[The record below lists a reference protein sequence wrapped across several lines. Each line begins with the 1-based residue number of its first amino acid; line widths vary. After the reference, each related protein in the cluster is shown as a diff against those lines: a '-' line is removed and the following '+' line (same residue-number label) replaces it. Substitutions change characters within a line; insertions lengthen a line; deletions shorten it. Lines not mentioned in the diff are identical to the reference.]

1 MRKILIIG
9 VLFLIFSSCASKKE
23 ILYLQDSTD
32 YNETPLNY
40 SIPKIQ
46 PNDILKIEIGA
57 LIQESA
63 IPYNKSKSAAGG
75 GQSIELLQLE
85 GYLVSE
91 SQTINFPVLG
101 LVSTKDRT
109 IKEFEEELKQ
119 ELEDGG
125 HLKEPSVNI
134 RLLNAKVTILGEVN
148 SPGVYNFTEQNITL
162 LQALGYAS
170 DLTINGKR
178 EDVKLIRESNG
189 NRTITHIDLTS
200 SEFLDSEFYLIKPND
215 VIIVNPNAPKVKSA
229 GFVGNTAT
237 VISVIS
243 ILLTT
248 VVLITR

>member
-63 IPYNKSKSAAGG
+63 IPYNKSKAAAG
-75 GQSIELLQLE
+75 GQSIEFLQLE

-109 IKEFEEELKQ
+109 IKELEEELKQ